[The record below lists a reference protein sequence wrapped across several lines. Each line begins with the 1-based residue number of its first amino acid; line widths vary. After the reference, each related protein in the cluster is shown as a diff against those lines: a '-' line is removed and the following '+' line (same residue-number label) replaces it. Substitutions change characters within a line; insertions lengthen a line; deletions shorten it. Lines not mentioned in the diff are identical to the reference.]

1 VPVPGGTII
10 VFVLSVLV
18 LLRVGSR
25 RTAIGG
31 GFGISAP
38 LWARRTNDQGE
49 TVEEKSARE
58 RVTAEAGRMI
68 GVVAGAEQ
76 ISRALERAGSGDG
89 AVGAP
94 VVVGDRTVV
103 PLIETFAS
111 GGFGGGSGL
120 GTEGSNEG
128 SGAGGGGGGIGRSR
142 AIAVADVGPE
152 GVKIRPV
159 IDITGLALPAV
170 SAIAT
175 LLFGR
180 RRRRR

>member
-1 VPVPGGTII
+1 MK
-10 VFVLSVLV
+10 
-18 LLRVGSR
+18 
-25 RTAIGG
+25 
-31 GFGISAP
+31 
-38 LWARRTNDQGE
+38 E
-49 TVEEKSARE
+49 H
-58 RVTAEAGRMI
+58 VTAEAGRMI